1 MILVLEQGDS
11 LCFSLLAGKSPR
23 RQSRANPQMLRELQ
37 RNLATF
43 GKGGGYPSALNLPNE
58 PKNFFTFNARGSRTT
73 GTAYLRGNSVDRVLF
88 ADFWPLVPT
97 LVVTEPTF
105 AADSLRRALQCMT
118 ACRTFAYCHTLQVTE
133 NK

>member
-43 GKGGGYPSALNLPNE
+43 GKGGGVPLGLEFA
-58 PKNFFTFNARGSRTT
+58 KRTQELLYSQCA
-73 GTAYLRGNSVDRVLF
+73 GQPDHRNRVF
-88 ADFWPLVPT
+88 AG
-97 LVVTEPTF
+97 
-105 AADSLRRALQCMT
+105 
-118 ACRTFAYCHTLQVTE
+118 
-133 NK
+133 